1 MGYDHRFEFFEK
13 DPIPA
18 WEENEYTDFYR
29 TLNALRHTTPAL
41 WAGEKGGDVVYMT
54 GVVEEVLAFT
64 REVEGS
70 KAVCLF
76 NLSPEPQ
83 SVIPT
88 VEAAG
93 EYTSAMTG
101 EKMTLE
107 AGKEMQLEPWDYVI
121 LTK

>member
-1 MGYDHRFEFFEK
+1 MV
-13 DPIPA
+13 
-18 WEENEYTDFYR
+18 YR
-29 TLNALRHTTPAL
+29 TLNQLRHTTPSL
-41 WAGEKGGDVVYMT
+41 WAGEKGGEVVYLT

-70 KAVCLF
+70 KTLCLF
-76 NLSPEPQ
+76 NLSAEPQ

-93 EYTSAMTG
+93 EYTCAMTG
-101 EKMTLE
+101 EKATIE
-107 AGKEMQLEPWDYVI
+107 AGKELHLEPWAYMI